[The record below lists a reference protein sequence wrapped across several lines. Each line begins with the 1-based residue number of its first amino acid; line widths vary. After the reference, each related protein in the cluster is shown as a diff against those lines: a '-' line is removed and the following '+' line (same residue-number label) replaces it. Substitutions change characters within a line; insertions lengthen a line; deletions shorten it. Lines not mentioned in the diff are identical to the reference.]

1 MGKKGGFMGGGMPG
15 NMSNLMK
22 QAQRMQRQMEQQ
34 QAETEAKLAD
44 LAKQEFTASAG
55 GGAVTATFTGDG
67 QLSGVKIS
75 PDALDPD
82 DVETLE
88 EMITVAVNDGLK
100 QVQTAVDEI
109 EKNAGNGMSGL
120 SGFGF

>member
-34 QAETEAKLAD
+34 QAEAEAKLAD
-44 LAKQEFTASAG
+44 LANQQFTASAG
-55 GGAVTATFTGDG
+55 GGAVTVTFTGDG
-67 QLSGVKIS
+67 KLSGVKIS

-82 DVETLE
+82 DAETLE
-88 EMITVAVNDGLK
+88 EMITVAVNDGLAK
-100 QVQTAVDEI
+100 VQAAVDEI
-109 EKNAGNGMSGL
+109 EKSAGSGMSGL